1 MAAKQTMLWLLVWR
15 ALRLRFQRV
24 GVVFAAHGGFC
35 FAGAD
40 GGVANL
46 SGARFRPGRFISGSA
61 AFSRKPGNH
70 SVVFAIRK

>member
-1 MAAKQTMLWLLVWR
+1 MAGHDAQ
-15 ALRLRFQRV
+15 Q
-24 GVVFAAHGGFC
+24 G

-70 SVVFAIRK
+70 SVVFTIRK